1 VIRGRRHGSSLFCFW
16 LWEIPLAYALAI
28 WLRLGPHGVYLAITI
43 AFSTLA
49 VVSAV
54 LFRRGRWKTRVV

>member
-1 VIRGRRHGSSLFCFW
+1 
-16 LWEIPLAYALAI
+16 LAYALAI
-28 WLRLGPHGVYLAITI
+28 WFEMGPHGVYLAITI

-54 LFRRGRWKTRVV
+54 LFRWGRWKTRAV

>member
-1 VIRGRRHGSSLFCFW
+1 VDQPGL
-16 LWEIPLAYALAI
+16 LLALEIPLAYALAI
-28 WLRLGPHGVYLAITI
+28 WFEMGPHGVYLAITI

-49 VVSAV
+49 VVSTV

>member
-1 VIRGRRHGSSLFCFW
+1 LSHQAG
-16 LWEIPLAYALAI
+16 
-28 WLRLGPHGVYLAITI
+28 LGPFGVFIAMTI

-54 LFRRGRWKTRVV
+54 VFRKGRWKASVV